1 MDELDKSRHG
11 NYYKV
16 EKPKENNIKKLLD
29 INLINKNDKCKCI
42 IS

>member
-11 NYYKV
+11 C
-16 EKPKENNIKKLLD
+16 NIKKLLD